1 MNIKLTKINWTLHL
15 TWFTS
20 NHVLKCKDG
29 ADHNTSLWWK
39 PYIWNLTGSVIK
51 TLISVIPS
59 SSISSAHSFSCSS
72 LIWRAK
78 LLKTFSSSFVDTRPS
93 PFLSKRLKVLCASA
107 KQLLICHVLHVFYDN
122 TQIKVGNFND
132 SFKYYFIIYPW
143 KYQKHIKRNIKRNF
157 FLN

>member
-1 MNIKLTKINWTLHL
+1 MNIKLTKINWTWRL

-29 ADHNTSLWWK
+29 ADHNTNVWWK
-39 PYIWNLTGSVIK
+39 PYVWNLTRKRYKV
-51 TLISVIPS
+51 ISVIPS

-93 PFLSKRLKVLCASA
+93 PFLSKRLKVLCASV
-107 KQLLICHVLHVFYDN
+107 KQLLICHVQHVFYDN

-132 SFKYYFIIYPW
+132 SFKYYLHYLPIKISET
-143 KYQKHIKRNIKRNF
+143 YQM
-157 FLN
+157 

>member
-1 MNIKLTKINWTLHL
+1 M
-15 TWFTS
+15 FDE
-20 NHVLKCKDG
+20 NHTYEISHV
-29 ADHNTSLWWK
+29 
-39 PYIWNLTGSVIK
+39 SVIK

-107 KQLLICHVLHVFYDN
+107 KQWLICHVQHVFYDN

-132 SFKYYFIIYPW
+132 TCSFKYYLHYLPIKISET
-143 KYQKHIKRNIKRNF
+143 YQM
-157 FLN
+157 